1 MKTKTFLEFG
11 RRHIQLRIGINS
23 GPCMAGIVGSKL
35 PRYCLFGDTINVA
48 SRMKSNGLPNQ
59 IHISH
64 STYTL
69 LAKTGNYA
77 MMKRGNISV
86 KGKGEMS
93 TYWLTDVHR
102 SPFGSSDA
110 NSNVSPLS
118 SSSFGMVCDMLQD
131 GGSLMRA
138 LGMEYSTKSLSASEL
153 RNLTQCP
160 MNSKPIS
167 MSVSND
173 RPPDFNTFKNFIGRR
188 KTEICIDEMT
198 EKDKSEV
205 NLQSQA

>member
-1 MKTKTFLEFG
+1 
-11 RRHIQLRIGINS
+11 
-23 GPCMAGIVGSKL
+23 
-35 PRYCLFGDTINVA
+35 
-48 SRMKSNGLPNQ
+48 
-59 IHISH
+59 
-64 STYTL
+64 
-69 LAKTGNYA
+69 

-86 KGKGEMS
+86 KVCDICHVDTYLSDIFFMILLPCGGSEVKIRLDVSNMTFENQCHCVSLSSECCCLFYFQGKGEMS

>member
-1 MKTKTFLEFG
+1 MILLPCGGSEVKIRLDVSNMTFENQCHCVSLSSEC
-11 RRHIQLRIGINS
+11 R
-23 GPCMAGIVGSKL
+23 
-35 PRYCLFGDTINVA
+35 CLFYF
-48 SRMKSNGLPNQ
+48 Q
-59 IHISH
+59 
-64 STYTL
+64 
-69 LAKTGNYA
+69 
-77 MMKRGNISV
+77 
-86 KGKGEMS
+86 GKGEMS

-160 MNSKPIS
+160 MNTKPIS

-173 RPPDFNTFKNFIGRR
+173 RPPDFNTFRNFIGRK
-188 KTEICIDEMT
+188 KTDICIDEVT